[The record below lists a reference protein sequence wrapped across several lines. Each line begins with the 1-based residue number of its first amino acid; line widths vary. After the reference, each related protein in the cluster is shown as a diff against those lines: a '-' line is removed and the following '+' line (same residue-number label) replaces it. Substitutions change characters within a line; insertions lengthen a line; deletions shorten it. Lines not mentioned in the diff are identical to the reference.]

1 MPFQLYYNDDS
12 ELYDISGVRTS
23 CSHSAYEKSEGKMAE
38 IDVYEGR
45 KQFSFQCW
53 NNMLAPFERAC
64 QGFFQDFLLGPFL
77 QRRLS
82 LAEQLGWLHPP
93 PPPLN
98 KCS

>member
-53 NNMLAPFERAC
+53 NNMLAPFDRAC
-64 QGFFQDFLLGPFL
+64 QGFFPGFSLGSVF
-77 QRRLS
+77 
-82 LAEQLGWLHPP
+82 AE
-93 PPPLN
+93 
-98 KCS
+98 KIEFS